1 MDNNESQPFY
11 RFHQNMQ
18 SALIQAGQVCM
29 IWRTPDGEQKFN
41 AFQME
46 KIVKDFDANH
56 PCPEG
61 SCYEVSVEGAIG
73 FCPGVQYLTRWLFLP
88 CMDEKSVTEFVED
101 MCHKLDEI
109 KAEEEAAEAASAAAA
124 EPKPEPAPAPKARF
138 CPNCG
143 TPYPDDE
150 TRFCP
155 NCGTPRQ

>member
-1 MDNNESQPFY
+1 MRLIECWLTCNTFMDNNTFL
-11 RFHQNMQ
+11 RFHANLR
-18 SALIQAGQVCM
+18 SAFIQASEVCF
-29 IWRTPDGEQKFN
+29 IWRTPDSDQKYN
-41 AFQME
+41 AFEME
-46 KIVKDFDANH
+46 QIVKDFDAEN

-88 CMDEKSVTEFVED
+88 CMDENSVTEFVED
-101 MCHKLDEI
+101 MVDKLQQI
-109 KAEEEAAEAASAAAA
+109 KAEEEA
-124 EPKPEPAPAPKARF
+124 PAARF

-143 TPYPDDE
+143 QPYPDNE